1 MGNMLIAMQQ
11 QDIDGESVTTV
22 NARDLHVFLEVGKDF
37 SNWIKDRITKYGF
50 AEDVDYIV
58 TFDSPGLANQLT
70 LKDVCS
76 PNLASKG
83 RGGHNAKE
91 YHLTLNMAK
100 ELAMLE
106 NNERGREVRRYF
118 IRCEKD
124 LHTLQSAGTL
134 RLENAGGGGD
144 PDLLAARYVMTIKAF
159 RKSNPH
165 SMDSAIL
172 AEQALADQ
180 GYNLAVIPDLLFRH
194 GDRTPGPWQMLVST
208 LALTP
213 VRRTPRG
220 SDDDADDRVTTV
232 LDVLEFPSRW
242 GRTELLQPL
251 GLCAA
256 NLKKWPHLVIPDAS
270 QRFAKRVMAG
280 TAWDRDGSWLDTLGD
295 VPGVLL
301 HRNAPCLYNA
311 GAYQLGTWVPLAAL
325 RQAVAWRKLDPLFQ
339 RDFPHVMLPKLPGSH
354 NT

>member
-1 MGNMLIAMQQ
+1 MNSALVAVQQ
-11 QDIDGESVTTV
+11 QDIDGGAVPTV
-22 NARDLHVFLEVGKDF
+22 NARDLHAFLEVGKDF
-37 SNWIKDRITKYGF
+37 SNWIKDRIAQYGF
-50 AEDVDYIV
+50 IEDHDFMVSAKIGEN
-58 TFDSPGLANQLT
+58 PNGG
-70 LKDVCS
+70 DVCS

-91 YHLTLNMAK
+91 YHLTLDMAK

-118 IRCEKD
+118 IQCEKE
-124 LHTLQSAGTL
+124 LHALQSAGTL
-134 RLENAGGGGD
+134 RLENASGGGD
-144 PDLLAARYVMTIKAF
+144 PDLLAARYIMTIKAF
-159 RKSNPH
+159 RKANPH

-208 LALTP
+208 IALTP

-270 QRFAKRVMAG
+270 RRFAKRVMAG
-280 TAWDRDGSWLDTLGD
+280 TAWDRDGSWLDTLVD
-295 VPGVLL
+295 VPGVIL
-301 HRNAPCLYNA
+301 HRDTPCLYNA

-339 RDFPHVMLPKLPGSH
+339 RDFPHAALPGP
-354 NT
+354 NRD